1 MMKKNRKQV
10 YELKI
15 DDLEKHDVWEFALD
29 EEGEDDQNEA
39 TVRPY
44 RRSGKLNPDKGMFVV
59 KAEFVASNGKKYTG
73 YVTPPVQGDSFIG
86 TIQPIIVLP
95 DGQVGFWNGIFALSE
110 DKILKNYKMLG
121 VQNPNELFP
130 VRFQSSVPIT
140 TGPVQVTISGFM
152 YLAEEGGE
160 QVIKEKR

>member
-29 EEGEDDQNEA
+29 EEGEDGQDEA

-59 KAEFVASNGKKYTG
+59 KAKFIASNGKKYAG
-73 YVTPPVQGDSFIG
+73 YLTPPAQGNSSIG
-86 TIQPIIVLP
+86 TIQPIIILP
-95 DGQVGFWNGIFALSE
+95 DGQVSFWKGMFAPSK
-110 DKILKNYKMLG
+110 DKILESYKMLG
-121 VQNPNELFP
+121 VKNPSELFP
-130 VRFQSSVPIT
+130 IKFQSSVPIT
-140 TGPVQVTISGFM
+140 TGPVQGTISGFM
-152 YLAEEGGE
+152 YFVGRGDKRI
-160 QVIKEKR
+160 IKEKK